1 MTDTN
6 VLDLCLR
13 YRSAV

>member
-6 VLDLCLR
+6 VDT
-13 YRSAV
+13 